1 MRERSEVTRAKSGME
16 GVNWSGEMVVVVV
29 AVVVVVVVVVVEEAV
44 MTFEEVA
51 LNKLLEEAVEVEVE
65 AAEAEA
71 SAEALTPAL
80 PSSRS
85 GDDRLECRLLLLFI
99 EDLLDDGNA
108 SSSSGDSRKKLT
120 KYES

>member
-16 GVNWSGEMVVVVV
+16 GGNWSGEIVVVVV

-51 LNKLLEEAVEVEVE
+51 VDKLLEEAVEVE
-65 AAEAEA
+65 AAEAET
-71 SAEALTPAL
+71 SAAALTPAL
-80 PSSRS
+80 PSSRT